1 MPRPNNSNANRQT
14 IFVEDTRIINRESHP
29 GNQHVLRLHAP
40 TCAEHAKPGNFVHVR
55 CDPMV
60 PMRRPFSIM
69 RTSPQ
74 EKWLEILFKVVG
86 LGTRLLSIREP
97 GEPLNLLGPIGR
109 PFEPLRNRPRT
120 LLLGGGVGIPPMIF
134 LADVL
139 RRDHHWKPFIIMG
152 SEVPFPFNIKPS
164 RLILR
169 GIPPV
174 VDAAMSMMEK
184 GGIPSRL
191 TSLQGFSGC
200 FNGQVTDLAKYWL
213 DRQHPQ
219 SLATVQVL
227 ACGPEPMLRAAAN
240 MAREY
245 GLPCQVSLE
254 EFMACAVGGCAG
266 CAVRVNTKVGPAIK
280 RVCVDGPVFDA
291 TQIF

>member
-1 MPRPNNSNANRQT
+1 
-14 IFVEDTRIINRESHP
+14 
-29 GNQHVLRLHAP
+29 
-40 TCAEHAKPGNFVHVR
+40 
-55 CDPMV
+55 
-60 PMRRPFSIM
+60 M

-227 ACGPEPMLRAAAN
+227 ACGPEPMLRAARIRSALPGIVGGI
-240 MAREY
+240 Y
-245 GLPCQVSLE
+245 GLCCGGVCRMRGQGEHQGGARHKASL
-254 EFMACAVGGCAG
+254 
-266 CAVRVNTKVGPAIK
+266 RRRPRI
-280 RVCVDGPVFDA
+280 
-291 TQIF
+291 

>member
-1 MPRPNNSNANRQT
+1 MPRLNSYNANRQT
-14 IFVEDTRIINRESHP
+14 IFVEDARIIGRESHP

-40 TCAEHAKPGNFVHVR
+40 ICAEHAKPGNFVHVR

-69 RTSPQ
+69 RVSPHG
-74 EKWLEILFKVVG
+74 KWLEILFKVVG
-86 LGTRLLSIREP
+86 RGTRLLSMREP
-97 GEPLNLLGPIGR
+97 GEHLNLLGPIGR

-120 LLLGGGVGIPPMIF
+120 LLLGGGVGIPPIIF
-134 LADVL
+134 LAEVL

-164 RLILR
+164 KIMLH
-169 GIPPV
+169 GIPQNA
-174 VDAAMSMMEK
+174 DTAMSMMENW
-184 GGIPSRL
+184 GIPSRL

-213 DRQHPQ
+213 DRQLPQ
-219 SLATVQVL
+219 SLTTVQVL
-227 ACGPEPMLRAAAN
+227 ACGPEPMLRAAAD
-240 MAREY
+240 MAHKY
-245 GLPCQVSLE
+245 GLSCQVSLE

-266 CAVRVNTKVGPAIK
+266 CAVRVNTQVGPTIK

-291 TQIF
+291 AQVF

>member
-1 MPRPNNSNANRQT
+1 MPRPNKSNANRQT
-14 IFVEDTRIINRESHP
+14 IFVEDARIIDREAHP
-29 GNQHVLRLHAP
+29 GDQYVLRLHAP
-40 TCAEHAKPGNFVHVR
+40 TCAVHAKPGNFVHVR

-69 RTSPQ
+69 RVSPQ

-86 LGTRLLSIREP
+86 LGTRLLSVREP
-97 GEPLNLLGPIGR
+97 GEYLNLLGPIGK
-109 PFEPLRNRPRT
+109 PFEPVRNRPLA

-139 RRDHHWKPFIIMG
+139 RREHHWKPFIIMG
-152 SEVPFPFNIKPS
+152 SEVPFPFNIEPS
-164 RLILR
+164 KIMLS
-169 GIPPV
+169 GIPQDV
-174 VDAAMSMMEK
+174 VASMSMMENW
-184 GGIPSRL
+184 GIPSRL

-200 FNGQVTDLAKYWL
+200 FNGQITDLVKYWL
-213 DRQHPQ
+213 DRQSPQ

-227 ACGPEPMLRAAAN
+227 ACGPEPMLRAAART
-240 MAREY
+240 AHEY

-266 CAVRVNTKVGPAIK
+266 CAIRVITNSGARHQTRLCRRSRI
-280 RVCVDGPVFDA
+280 
-291 TQIF
+291 